1 MDDIKTFSLSRHS
14 RLFSVADSREYLF
27 VQAVDHPYLEEP
39 YRSESYAI
47 AFLKAGSIDLHAGL
61 NRYEIHAPSIIT
73 LGPSVIRSFRK
84 RAELMKMD
92 ILFFREHFLLEKYA
106 NLFFLVKHNF
116 FEHGDLHVLALKDH
130 YAERFKKIFELVE
143 LTKNSANYHQDE
155 IVRNYIFALVH
166 EIDAYHR
173 QHSSE
178 IQTTLAGNPLVG
190 KFRQLLIQNY
200 MHERKLDFY
209 ARHLNVTAKYLSA
222 VVKKQTGKSA
232 GEWIYETII
241 LEARVLLQNKLLTI
255 SQISNMLHFTD
266 QSVFGKFFRAN
277 TGMSPV
283 EYRKKL

>member
-14 RLFSVADSREYLF
+14 RLFSVTDSREYLF

-39 YRSESYAI
+39 YRAESYAI
-47 AFLKAGSIDLHAGL
+47 AFLKAGGINLQAGL
-61 NRYEIHAPSIIT
+61 NRHEIDAPSIIT

-84 RAELMKMD
+84 RAELMEMD
-92 ILFFREHFLLEKYA
+92 ILFFKERFLLEKYS

-116 FEHGDLHVLALKDH
+116 FDNGDLHVLALKDH
-130 YAERFKKIFELVE
+130 YGERFERIFELVE
-143 LTKNSANYHQDE
+143 LTKSSANFHQDE
-155 IVRNYIFALVH
+155 IVRNYIFVLVH

-178 IQTTLAGNPLVG
+178 IKTMLAGHPLVG
-190 KFRQLLIQNY
+190 KFRQLLVQNY

-222 VVKKQTGKSA
+222 VVKKQTGKPA
-232 GEWIYETII
+232 GEWIDETII
-241 LEARVLLQNKLLTI
+241 LEARVLLQNQLLTI

-266 QSVFGKFFRAN
+266 QSVFGKFFKTQ
-277 TGMSPV
+277 TGMSPA